1 MNQEELRASVATDLE
16 HIRLGPDADIQHEL
30 RVLFSERRKK
40 DLAGGL
46 PRQDTIAYCIDYLR
60 RLYPGWQPNVDSG
73 YFGLR

>member
-1 MNQEELRASVATDLE
+1 MNQDELKASVAEDLE

-46 PRQDTIAYCIDYLR
+46 ARKDTIAYCIDYLR
-60 RLYPGWQPNVDSG
+60 RVYPGWRPNVDMD
-73 YFGLR
+73 YFGLT